1 MTQGYC
7 IYFKYS
13 YALWELGMRTKTPL
27 ETKTD
32 TLLNLSI
39 SPSHSLSLS
48 LSFYLPSSIS
58 LVIWILIIVFPCKYA
73 PVYASFCTQAF
84 PFAHS
89 QSH

>member
-48 LSFYLPSSIS
+48 LFLPSFLYLSGHMDSHHCFS
-58 LVIWILIIVFPCKYA
+58 L
-73 PVYASFCTQAF
+73 
-84 PFAHS
+84 
-89 QSH
+89 